1 MEKIKIYDR
10 RGAVDDRPKEK
21 QMLDPWDESERA
33 YAKHFAEQDK
43 RRRYWEGQDE
53 FEPALFNVLD
63 DAEDLREMAT
73 DPMLYFVTGVVME
86 RDDLT
91 ALRRDCK
98 SEHEVWIKAR
108 PCKDPAKA
116 KDPVRLRF
124 MEPLYSIGVIEPT
137 DWNVWVKVV
146 PLPHADWEHV
156 AEFKMPRYGDLR
168 VNLTHGE
175 QEEVRRESG
184 GSRLKEEEL
193 AMDFRSPSK
202 FLLDE
207 TLFITVDF
215 ELPNVP
221 QNVIEWLEETAW
233 PGHDNT
239 RDALKRRIRR
249 IINWKVPNQ
258 DNRRREIKAI
268 RRAFQAKMLNRMWG
282 KFWSQWVRRCK
293 EMEPTGHRPMTNRQ
307 LASIKALF
315 EQCKRALN
323 LEKPEI
329 RFWARCH
336 CFECD
341 TQFNRLL
348 PIVYQDTYVEGTN
361 DRNGAFE
368 TNYKR
373 LIVKCY
379 TCENISGQVL
389 WYEEHSVIEKREE
402 TDWFEVAQDLK
413 EKIDALYKIAADVE
427 EIKPLEN
434 RLAFIEHMYIKI
446 PAEQLLW
453 GEYDAIDERFC

>member
-1 MEKIKIYDR
+1 
-10 RGAVDDRPKEK
+10 
-21 QMLDPWDESERA
+21 
-33 YAKHFAEQDK
+33 
-43 RRRYWEGQDE
+43 
-53 FEPALFNVLD
+53 
-63 DAEDLREMAT
+63 
-73 DPMLYFVTGVVME
+73 
-86 RDDLT
+86 
-91 ALRRDCK
+91 
-98 SEHEVWIKAR
+98 
-108 PCKDPAKA
+108 
-116 KDPVRLRF
+116 
-124 MEPLYSIGVIEPT
+124 
-137 DWNVWVKVV
+137 
-146 PLPHADWEHV
+146 
-156 AEFKMPRYGDLR
+156 
-168 VNLTHGE
+168 
-175 QEEVRRESG
+175 
-184 GSRLKEEEL
+184 
-193 AMDFRSPSK
+193 
-202 FLLDE
+202 
-207 TLFITVDF
+207 
-215 ELPNVP
+215 
-221 QNVIEWLEETAW
+221 
-233 PGHDNT
+233 
-239 RDALKRRIRR
+239 
-249 IINWKVPNQ
+249 
-258 DNRRREIKAI
+258 
-268 RRAFQAKMLNRMWG
+268 
-282 KFWSQWVRRCK
+282 
-293 EMEPTGHRPMTNRQ
+293 MEPTGHRPMTNRQ

-389 WYEEHSVIEKREE
+389 WYEEHSVIERREE